1 MKYIEDNVPNT
12 GVESKIKG
20 MGVCKKLF
28 VFGTVYRFI
37 APVAVTPIASWL
49 GEKLVAGKKKAAAK
63 PQDNKPAKTEQ
74 KPEENKKAA

>member
-1 MKYIEDNVPNT
+1 MFQTLKNAWSI
-12 GVESKIKG
+12 
-20 MGVCKKLF
+20 CKKLF

-49 GEKLVAGKKKAAAK
+49 GEKLVAGKKKAAAAK
-63 PQDNKPAKTEQ
+63 TQDNKPAKTEQ